1 MGKRVLVAPLDWGL
15 GHATRCIPVIW
26 ELQNQDVEVVIGV
39 GSDSSKHILQEVFP
53 SNKFI
58 EINGYNISYPS
69 NGNMAW
75 SMMLKTPSILKRI
88 KKEHNELDSFIEEFK
103 LDAVISDNRY
113 GLWSDKIYSILI
125 THQLNIQTPNFLTV
139 AKPVLGKL
147 TDSFI
152 KKFDECWIPDF
163 KDENSLSGKLSINAK
178 DSCLHIGPLSR
189 FQLSDNIPLRP
200 PYRKG
205 DYSQEKKWDITAIVS
220 GPEPQRTIFEE
231 LLITQL
237 KSLDSR
243 CLIIGGKPNIQENRE
258 IGTNITFVNHLSPNK
273 FKEAILSSEILIS
286 RPGYSTIMDLYYL
299 GAKAVFVPTPG
310 QTEQEY
316 LADYHFSQG
325 NFYSQEQN
333 KFDIKT
339 ALLNSGNY
347 SRLINKSTYNLNR
360 TISDFIARV

>member
-1 MGKRVLVAPLDWGL
+1 MEKRVLVAPLDWGL
-15 GHATRCIPVIW
+15 GHATRCIPIISELLNQKAEVI
-26 ELQNQDVEVVIGV
+26 IGV

-58 EINGYNISYPS
+58 EINGYDISYPS

-88 KKEHNELDSFIEEFK
+88 KKEHDELDSLIRELK

-113 GLWSDKIYSILI
+113 GLWSDKIHSILI
-125 THQLNIQTPNFLTV
+125 THQLNIQTPKYLNV

-147 TDSFI
+147 AESFI
-152 KKFDECWIPDF
+152 NKFNKCWIPDF
-163 KDENSLSGKLSINAK
+163 KNEYSLSGKLSINAK
-178 DSCLHIGPLSR
+178 GNCLHIGPLSR
-189 FQLSDNIPLRP
+189 FQINNTNNQS
-200 PYRKG
+200 YK
-205 DYSQEKKWDITAIVS
+205 KKWDITAIIS

-237 KSLDSR
+237 KSVDCR
-243 CLIIGGKPNIQENRE
+243 CLIIGGKPNIQEKRA
-258 IGTNITFVNHLSPNK
+258 IGKDITFVNHLSPIK
-273 FKEAILSSEILIS
+273 FKEAVLSSEVLIS

-316 LADYHFSQG
+316 LASYHLSQG
-325 NFYSQEQN
+325 NFYSQEQK

-339 ALLNSGNY
+339 VLLNSVDY
-347 SRLINKSTYNLNR
+347 SGLVNKSTPDLNR
-360 TISDFIARV
+360 TIADFLARV